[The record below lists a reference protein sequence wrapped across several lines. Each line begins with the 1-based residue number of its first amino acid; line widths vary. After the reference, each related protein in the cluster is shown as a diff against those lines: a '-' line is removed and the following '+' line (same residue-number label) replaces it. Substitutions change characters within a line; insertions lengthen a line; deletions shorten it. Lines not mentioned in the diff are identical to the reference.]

1 LAGGWPTQGH
11 HGRVTASPLRLTV
24 DGEWVDGCLTRA
36 KSPQPGFFKI
46 FMSDLICY
54 KVFAGLWLQGS
65 RKIFL
70 FFYDGLS
77 GVRY

>member
-1 LAGGWPTQGH
+1 
-11 HGRVTASPLRLTV
+11 LTV
-24 DGEWVDGCLTRA
+24 EEESVDGCLTRA
-36 KSPQPGFFKI
+36 KSPQPGIFKI

-54 KVFAGLWLQGS
+54 KVCAGLWLQGG

-77 GVRY
+77 GVQD